1 MNISQLKSFVEV
13 VKSDFNITNA
23 AEKLY
28 TSQPTVSKQLKILED
43 ELNVSLFNR
52 KNNNLLSLSPIGEKV
67 HHVACDILAQLDKI
81 KSLVAQEDTNT
92 KQSLHIATTHT
103 QIRYKLPKVIERFK
117 ARYPNISLHFHQG
130 APAQLAEMV
139 NNGDVDFAI
148 ATESLHLYDDL
159 LTMPCYQWSRSVIV
173 PHDHPLAQDEQLT
186 IKELAN
192 YPLITYVF
200 GFTGSSKLDQVFY
213 QNNLIPNVVLTAVDT
228 EIIKFYVKRGV
239 GVGIISSVA
248 FDAEEDSETLRCINI
263 SNLVKPSYT
272 HICIS
277 RHTHLK
283 DYMYDFISCY
293 APHLDLN
300 YIHQPAKWLP
310 YDQEARDLLYSSL
323 PELR

>member
-1 MNISQLKSFVEV
+1 MNINQLKSFVEV
-13 VKSDFNITNA
+13 VRSDFNITNA

-52 KNNNLLSLSPIGEKV
+52 KNNNLLSLSPIGEEV
-67 HHVACDILAQLDKI
+67 HRVACDILAQFDKI
-81 KSLVAQEDTNT
+81 KSLVSHEDTTT
-92 KQSLHIATTHT
+92 KQNLRIATTHT
-103 QIRYKLPKVIERFK
+103 QIRYKLPKVIERFN

-139 NNGDVDFAI
+139 KNGDVDFAI

-159 LTMPCYQWSRSVIV
+159 LTLPCYQWSRSAIV
-173 PHDHPLAQDEQLT
+173 PHDEQLT
-186 IKELAN
+186 IQELAH

-200 GFTGSSKLDQVFY
+200 GFTGRSKLDQVFY
-213 QNNLIPNVVLTAVDT
+213 QNHLTPNVVLTAVDT
-228 EIIKFYVKRGV
+228 EIIKFYVKRGAGV
-239 GVGIISSVA
+239 GVISTVA
-248 FDAEEDSETLRCINI
+248 FDPAEDSDSLRCINI
-263 SNLVKPSYT
+263 GNLVKPSYT

-293 APHLDLN
+293 APHLALN
-300 YIHQPAKWLP
+300 YIPQPEQWLP
-310 YDQEARDLLYSSL
+310 VDPKARDRLYRAL
-323 PELR
+323 PEL

>member
-13 VKSDFNITNA
+13 VRSDFNITNA

-67 HHVACDILAQLDKI
+67 HDVACDILAQFDKI
-81 KSLVAQEDTNT
+81 KSLVSHEDTT
-92 KQSLHIATTHT
+92 VKQNLHIATTHT
-103 QIRYKLPKVIERFK
+103 QIRYKLPEVIARFN

-148 ATESLHLYDDL
+148 ATESMHLYDDL
-159 LTMPCYQWSRSVIV
+159 VAMPCYQWSRSVIV
-173 PHDHPLAQDEQLT
+173 PHDHPLAQFDQLT
-186 IKELAN
+186 IEELAK

-200 GFTGSSKLDQVFY
+200 GFTGRSKLDQVFY
-213 QNNLIPNVVLTAVDT
+213 QNNLIPNVALTAVDT

-239 GVGIISSVA
+239 GVGIISTVA
-248 FDAEEDSETLRCINI
+248 FDPQEDSEKLRCIDI

-272 HICIS
+272 HVCIS
-277 RHTHLK
+277 RHMHLK
-283 DYMYDFISCY
+283 DYMYDFISYY
-293 APHLDLN
+293 APHHDLN
-300 YIHQPAKWLP
+300 YIHQPSQWSPA
-310 YDQEARDLLYSSL
+310 DQKLRNQLYSSL
-323 PELR
+323 PEL

>member
-1 MNISQLKSFVEV
+1 MNINQLKSFVEV
-13 VKSDFNITNA
+13 VRSDFNITNA

-52 KNNNLLSLSPIGEKV
+52 KNNNLLSLSPIGEEV
-67 HHVACDILAQLDKI
+67 HRVACDILAQFDKI
-81 KSLVAQEDTNT
+81 KSLVSNEDSTI
-92 KQSLHIATTHT
+92 KQNLRIATTHT
-103 QIRYKLPKVIERFK
+103 QIRYKLPKVIERFN

-139 NNGDVDFAI
+139 KNGDVDFAI

-159 LTMPCYQWSRSVIV
+159 LTLPCYQWSRSAIV
-173 PHDHPLAQDEQLT
+173 PHDHPLAQHEQLT
-186 IKELAN
+186 IEELAS

-200 GFTGSSKLDQVFY
+200 GFTGRSKLDQVFY
-213 QNNLIPNVVLTAVDT
+213 QNHLTPNVVLTAVDT
-228 EIIKFYVKRGV
+228 EIIKFYVKRGAGV
-239 GVGIISSVA
+239 GVISSVA
-248 FDAEEDSETLRCINI
+248 FDSQEDSETLRCINI
-263 SNLVKPSYT
+263 GNLVKPSYT

-300 YIHQPAKWLP
+300 YIHQPEQWLP
-310 YDQEARDLLYSSL
+310 AEQSERDVLYRAL
-323 PELR
+323 PEL